1 MANGVNASED
11 TGFDVGAIVFTDA
24 EDSTRQ
30 GVKDEYTF
38 ELKRE
43 LGIQKVLC
51 GEHGGSVIKSRGD
64 GLLMVFPTAD
74 DAARM
79 VCEYRQQ
86 KLDNFLGD
94 LGRSRVRTRIVAH
107 FGRYTRDDMDVL
119 GNDVTLT
126 ARLIDEEEPKPFRIW
141 FTRDFYVALD
151 TFRLPPTDSKIVLPN
166 GYKKGIKIHELRPP
180 GAMASDDHEE
190 LAEARRRRHEREHD
204 EILRRKSDRVQEIH
218 RVTMSLLLA
227 VAVGV
232 IAYLVAKN
240 PFTTQADTPVPKG
253 PVKPPSA
260 LNDPDRTVVLAP
272 KNSGTK
278 VSTPIG
284 QSGEVTPADPASTFG
299 SGEPQKGDDPPTEP
313 VARHDLKRLP
323 ADPADVD
330 EGILVGH
337 ICPLS
342 GDAANE
348 TCPGPFGEFK
358 FAPDDRDEWDKR
370 PTCTTD
376 HTQD

>member
-1 MANGVNASED
+1 MANGANASDD

-30 GVKDEYTF
+30 GVKDEYTY

-74 DAARM
+74 AAARM

-86 KLDNFLGD
+86 KLDTFLGD
-94 LGRSRVRTRIVAH
+94 LGKSRVRTRIVAH
-107 FGRYTRDDMDVL
+107 FGRFTRDDMDVL

-151 TFRLPPTDSKIVLPN
+151 TFRLPPTDSKIVMPN

-180 GAMASDDHEE
+180 GAMISDDHEE
-190 LAEARRRRHEREHD
+190 LAEARRRRHEREY
-204 EILRRKSDRVQEIH
+204 EEELKPKSDRVGEIH

-227 VAVGV
+227 IAVGV

-240 PFTTQADTPVPKG
+240 PFTTQADSPEPKA
-253 PVKPPSA
+253 PVKAPA
-260 LNDPDRTVVLAP
+260 AKNDPDRTVVQAP
-272 KNSGTK
+272 KKGPKLT
-278 VSTPIG
+278 TPAG
-284 QSGEVTPADPASTFG
+284 EAGEVIPADPASTFG
-299 SGEPQKGDDPPTEP
+299 SGEPQTSDDPPTVPPE
-313 VARHDLKRLP
+313 HTDLKRLP
-323 ADPADVD
+323 VDPDDV
-330 EGILVGH
+330 EEKLLVGH
-337 ICPLS
+337 TCPLS
-342 GDAANE
+342 GDAAND
-348 TCPGPFGEFK
+348 TCPGPYGEFK

-370 PTCTTD
+370 PTCSTN
-376 HTQD
+376 HGQD